1 MRGTELLLGR
11 TESTAGKL
19 ARRWRI
25 MEAVLG
31 FRFLFQNNWK
41 SLKGFR

>member
-19 ARRWRI
+19 ARPWRI

-31 FRFLFQNNWK
+31 FRFLFQK
-41 SLKGFR
+41 QLEVLEGF